1 MKSAHDIVTQA
12 KSQIQEIGIDQA
24 EAAVREADLLID
36 VREYDE
42 FASGHLQGAVHMSR
56 GMLEFKMSANPELA
70 ARDLKIILYCKTSG
84 RAALAALQLKEM
96 GYQNV
101 RSIVGGI
108 DAWVAAGKPVVKP
121 VLPTFE

>member
-1 MKSAHDIVTQA
+1 MKSAHDIVTLA
-12 KSQIQEIGIDQA
+12 KSQIQEISIDQA
-24 EAAVREADLLID
+24 EAVAREADLLID
-36 VREYDE
+36 VRESDE
-42 FASGHLQGAVHMSR
+42 FASGHLPGAVHMSR

-96 GYQNV
+96 GYLNV
-101 RSIVGGI
+101 RSIAGGT
-108 DAWVAAGKPVVKP
+108 DAWIAAGKPVVKP